1 MHHFQVWSPKAK
13 QVRVATDDGQFPM
26 QPRPNG
32 WWRAAVPSAGP
43 GTRYAFR
50 IDDGPERPDPRSA
63 YQPEGPH
70 ARSCVV
76 DHASFRW
83 SDAGFQARPLSSA
96 VIYELHLGT
105 FTETGTFVSAIER
118 LDHLVDLGVTHV
130 ELLPVAEFDGDR
142 GWGYDGVDLFAPNH
156 EYGEPDD
163 LKRLVN
169 ACHERGL
176 AVLLDVV
183 YNHLGPSGN
192 YLREFGPY
200 FSDRHHTPWGEAI
213 NFDGP
218 YSDEVR
224 RFFCDNAL
232 MWMRD
237 YHFDGLRLDAVHAI
251 VDTSAIPFLEQLALE
266 VEQLEAHLGRHLV
279 LIAES
284 DLNDPRLVRSR
295 ESGGMELDAQWS
307 DDFHHALHAVL
318 SGETSGY
325 YADFGAVSD
334 LAKAFQQPFLYA
346 GDASQ
351 FRRRAHGRPPTDL
364 PAHRFLGYMHNHDQ
378 IGNRAEGDR
387 LASGIDPEL
396 AMVGAAL
403 MLLSPYVPMLFQGE
417 EWRASSPFQYFVNFG
432 DEELNQAVREGRRK
446 EFMAFGWPKE
456 QIADPTDE
464 ATFQRSKLRWSEL
477 AEDNHAKVFAWYKRL
492 IQLRREVPALTDG
505 RLELVS
511 SQCDEE
517 RRWLLVERGP
527 VAILAN
533 LADQPLVLPMK
544 PEWPTTVLLAS
555 HADVQIGA
563 EARLPRYS
571 VVVLGP
577 AEEGA

>member
-1 MHHFQVWSPKAK
+1 MHTFAVWSPKAE
-13 QVRVATDDGQFPM
+13 QVSVVTDEGEFSM
-26 QPRPNG
+26 QREDRG
-32 WWRAAVPSAGP
+32 WWRVAVASAGP

-50 IDDGPERPDPRSA
+50 VDGGSERPDPRSPF
-63 YQPEGPH
+63 QPDGPH
-70 ARSCVV
+70 ARSRVV
-76 DHASFRW
+76 DHSEFRW
-83 SDAGFQARPLSSA
+83 TDAGFQAKPLSSA
-96 VIYELHLGT
+96 VIYELHIGT
-105 FTETGTFVSAIER
+105 FTEAGTFHAAIER

-130 ELLPVAEFDGDR
+130 ELMPVAEFDGDR
-142 GWGYDGVDLFAPNH
+142 GWGYDGVDLFAPH
-156 EYGEPDD
+156 HHYGDPGS
-163 LKRLVN
+163 LKSLVN

-200 FSDRHHTPWGEAI
+200 FSDRHHTPWGEAV

-218 YSDEVR
+218 YSDGVR

-232 MWMRD
+232 MWLRD

-266 VEQLEAHLGRHLV
+266 VEQLQAHLGRHLV

-307 DDFHHALHAVL
+307 DDFHHALHTVL

-346 GDASQ
+346 GEASQ
-351 FRRRAHGRPPTDL
+351 FRRRRHGRPPTEL
-364 PAHRFLGYMHNHDQ
+364 PAHRFLAYMHNHDQ
-378 IGNRAEGDR
+378 IGNRAAGDR
-387 LASGIDPEL
+387 LASGIDADL

-403 MLLSPYVPMLFQGE
+403 VLLSPYVPMLFQGE

-432 DEELNQAVREGRRK
+432 DAELNRAVREGRRR
-446 EFMAFGWPKE
+446 EFGEFGWRPE

-464 ATFQRSKLRWSEL
+464 ATFQRSKLKWSEL
-477 AEDNHAKVFAWYKRL
+477 DGAEHSQMVAWYKQL
-492 IQLRREVPALTDG
+492 IELRRRIPALTDG
-505 RLELVS
+505 RLELIES
-511 SQCDEE
+511 ECDDE

-527 VAILAN
+527 IAILAN
-533 LADQPLVLPMK
+533 LSEQPLELPMK
-544 PEWPTTVLLAS
+544 PEWPTHVLLAS
-555 HADVQIGA
+555 KPDIRIDAA
-563 EARLPRYS
+563 ARLPANS
-571 VVVLGP
+571 IAVLGP
-577 AEEGA
+577 EE